1 MRTGI
6 SELTACDWEPRH
18 EPVSIEP
25 AKPNGPGEAPLERLP
40 AEILDEIIAQLAL
53 SLPPATYAPRNVD
66 LISCLLTS
74 RTIHVATITT
84 LYNHITIPHSH
95 IFSKF
100 MSHICEYPGLGTLV
114 RRLDLSHFTS
124 VGLGRTRQMNSEI
137 QNMTSRTLLKCL
149 QLTPYLKEVLVQ
161 EHLDEDVDESVIRK
175 IFFGLPKL
183 RAVDFCAAASSSF
196 VESISAV
203 IRTLNRPAGS
213 ELGLRRLGLHECF
226 TLQSSAFEGLL
237 PHLPNL
243 THLDVAHTRVTD
255 RALASIPRSAK
266 LTHLN
271 LGRCHQI
278 TGPGVVDFLTTHPA
292 VTDLVYLSLGC
303 DVASYRLLSERDIE
317 RLVPTLPSSLRSL
330 NLNGARIRS
339 EHMPLLLPLTKH
351 LEELSLAHSK
361 LTLQDINSIFR
372 PHPTPSTP
380 SAPCPSTTPQVEQAE
395 DTQWIPPSL
404 HYLDL
409 SHIASITQPALFSPA
424 CTLLSRAA
432 QPLEVLELGDK
443 AISSLR
449 ECRNTNKRLGW
460 CVKELGRRG
469 WYVREPVMAAAG
481 QEGASNSNGRRSWK
495 MGAMWWGMRKVPV
508 AVGEVGG
515 LYGHYMF
522 KK

>member
-1 MRTGI
+1 MG
-6 SELTACDWEPRH
+6 
-18 EPVSIEP
+18 
-25 AKPNGPGEAPLERLP
+25 
-40 AEILDEIIAQLAL
+40 
-53 SLPPATYAPRNVD
+53 
-66 LISCLLTS
+66 
-74 RTIHVATITT
+74 
-84 LYNHITIPHSH
+84 
-95 IFSKF
+95 
-100 MSHICEYPGLGTLV
+100 HICEYPGLGTLV

-137 QNMTSRTLLKCL
+137 QNMTPRTLLRCL

-161 EHLDEDVDESVIRK
+161 EHLDEDIDESVIRK
-175 IFFGLPKL
+175 LFFGLPKL
-183 RAVDFCAAASSSF
+183 QAVDFCAAASSSF

-203 IRTLNRPAGS
+203 IRTLNGPARS

-226 TLQSSAFEGLL
+226 TMQSSAFENLL

-255 RALASIPRSAK
+255 GALASIPRSAK

-292 VTDLVYLSLGC
+292 VTDLVYLSLAC
-303 DVASYRLLSERDIE
+303 DVASYRLLSERDVE

-372 PHPTPSTP
+372 PNATPP
-380 SAPCPSTTPQVEQAE
+380 SNAGPSSMPQPEKQDDA
-395 DTQWIPPSL
+395 QWTRPSL

-409 SHIASITQPALFSPA
+409 SHIASISQPTLFSPV
-424 CTLLSRAA
+424 CTLLGRGA

-481 QEGASNSNGRRSWK
+481 QEGAGNGNGNGRRTWK
-495 MGAMWWGMRKVPV
+495 MGAVWWGMRKVPV